1 MSNVQKFAQALA
13 TDAALLEAYN
23 ASPEKVMLEYG
34 LTKEEVNMILSGDMS
49 ALKKQLGDQEMKSFV
64 VIATPSEK

>member
-34 LTKEEVNMILSGDMS
+34 LTKEEVNLILSGDMS